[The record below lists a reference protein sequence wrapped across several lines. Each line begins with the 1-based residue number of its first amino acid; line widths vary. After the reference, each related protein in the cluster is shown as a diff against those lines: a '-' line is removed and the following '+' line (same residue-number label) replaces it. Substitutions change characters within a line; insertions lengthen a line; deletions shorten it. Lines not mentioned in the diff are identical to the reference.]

1 MNTEIRQTSSAI
13 YFRKFSELNYRNL
26 QILLFLSKKRVIFIF
41 SVTVVSSIVRN
52 TITHYHCESHSSH
65 SQKKNTHS
73 HTYKEYRETAR
84 SSLLLI
90 FKSRNG
96 T

>member
-1 MNTEIRQTSSAI
+1 MNNEIRQTSSAI

-65 SQKKNTHS
+65 SQKKNTHT
-73 HTYKEYRETAR
+73 HILT
-84 SSLLLI
+84 
-90 FKSRNG
+90 KSIEKKRVHHCC
-96 T
+96 